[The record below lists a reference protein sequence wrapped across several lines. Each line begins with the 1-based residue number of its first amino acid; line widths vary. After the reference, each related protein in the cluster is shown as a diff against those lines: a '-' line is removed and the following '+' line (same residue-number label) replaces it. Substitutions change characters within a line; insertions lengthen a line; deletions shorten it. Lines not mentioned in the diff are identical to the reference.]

1 KGFDAGVGAMVDGA
15 VDGSGV
21 AVDHWVMIWV
31 TESMVFLNLGS
42 SRSMAWIF
50 STAWST
56 VVWSLPPKARPTSA
70 RDAWVS
76 CRARYIAIWR
86 GKAMAFVRP
95 LARMSESL
103 TAKNSAARRW
113 MWSIVMIRSSSP
125 HRSVRASWARS
136 SVRSRWVSEQNAI
149 IRVREPSISRM
160 FALMREAMK

>member
-1 KGFDAGVGAMVDGA
+1 MSRKRRKGFDAGVGAMVDGA

-76 CRARYIAIWR
+76 CRARYIATCR
-86 GKAMAFVRP
+86 GNAMAFVRV
-95 LARMSESL
+95 LAFMSEALRPKRSQ
-103 TAKNSAARRW
+103 TFRW
-113 MWSIVMIRSSSP
+113 TCSIVM
-125 HRSVRASWARS
+125 
-136 SVRSRWVSEQNAI
+136 
-149 IRVREPSISRM
+149 
-160 FALMREAMK
+160 